1 MTRVTDRSTYTRR
14 RVLAGTLGLSL
25 LGGFAALRYGRRFT
39 ARAGDAESPDTGSA
53 LSRGAAEDMR
63 AAAADPATRR
73 LTLKHA
79 ATHYNNAY
87 EFGWDKIDPVHRS
100 GKFRLEPWA
109 VTFDGLC
116 RRPATFDVGDLMGMP
131 FNQLEERVYDFRC
144 VEAWSMVIPYNG
156 RPLRELID
164 AVEPMTSARYVAFT
178 SVLRPEEM
186 PGQASPFS
194 SLDWPY
200 VEALTIEEAVHPLT
214 FATFGVYGDQNLP
227 QNGMPFRITV
237 PWKYGFKSAKFIVR
251 ITFTEERPAATWHL
265 EAPGEYGW
273 YSNVYPSI
281 SHPRWSQ
288 ATERRIWGKGDIE
301 RIPSRPYNGYGNEV
315 AHLYPGSKQQYR

>member
-1 MTRVTDRSTYTRR
+1 
-14 RVLAGTLGLSL
+14 
-25 LGGFAALRYGRRFT
+25 
-39 ARAGDAESPDTGSA
+39 
-53 LSRGAAEDMR
+53 
-63 AAAADPATRR
+63 
-73 LTLKHA
+73 
-79 ATHYNNAY
+79 
-87 EFGWDKIDPVHRS
+87 
-100 GKFRLEPWA
+100 
-109 VTFDGLC
+109 
-116 RRPATFDVGDLMGMP
+116 
-131 FNQLEERVYDFRC
+131 
-144 VEAWSMVIPYNG
+144 MVIPYNG

-288 ATERRIWGKGDIE
+288 ATERRIWGEGDIE